1 MSYNDRSMSFK
12 RGRMKNEVM
21 KMKNKILILC
31 GVLLSM
37 LLIVPGVLAA
47 DFGTATISGNP
58 DLSISLTV
66 TGATYAFGDTMS
78 LGDNVNLTPDSVKVS
93 VVSNAPWAV
102 GVSDGEGRATTAGH
116 MAEWD
121 GAAYVGVTGKT
132 LTNALQIGKKT
143 DGGTYVTLTDA
154 SQPLWS
160 GTAGTVDNF
169 PWFKQTI
176 DAADTRVAT
185 GHTYRIIS
193 TFTAT
198 ST

>member
-1 MSYNDRSMSFK
+1 MN
-12 RGRMKNEVM
+12 NEVM
-21 KMKNKILILC
+21 NMKNIILILC
-31 GVLLSM
+31 SMLISM

-47 DFGTATISGNP
+47 DTGTATVSGNP
-58 DLSISLTV
+58 DLALSLTV
-66 TGATYAFGDTMS
+66 TGASFAFGSAMTV
-78 LGDNVNLTPDSVKVS
+78 GDNVNLTADTVKVG

-102 GVSDGEGRATTAGH
+102 GVSDSEGRTTTAGH

-121 GAAYVGVTGKT
+121 GAAYAGVTGKT
-132 LTNALQIGKKT
+132 LTNALQIGKT
-143 DGGTYVTLTDA
+143 TSGGTYVTLSDV

-176 DAADTRVAT
+176 DAADTRVAN
-185 GHTYRIIS
+185 GHTYKIVT

-198 ST
+198 PT